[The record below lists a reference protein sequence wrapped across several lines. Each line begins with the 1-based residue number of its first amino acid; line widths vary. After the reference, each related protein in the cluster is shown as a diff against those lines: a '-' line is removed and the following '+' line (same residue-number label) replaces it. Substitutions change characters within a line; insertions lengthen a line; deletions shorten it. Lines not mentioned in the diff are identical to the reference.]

1 MQSVERALAILDL
14 LSRSERELGVSEIS
28 EATGLPGATVHRLLK
43 SLSVSGYVRH
53 NPSTRRYGLGLQL
66 LGVAAATRERVGPLI
81 LPFLSELMELSQET
95 ANFAILEQ
103 NSVLYIEQVPPPGR
117 LLRMFTEPGNRVPL
131 HTAGTGKVLLA
142 YQPRRLMD
150 FIFDQA
156 RFPRQTPNT
165 ITDRSDL
172 VAELAQ
178 VRRQGFATD
187 FGEQEV
193 GVHCLAA
200 PVLSSDDHI
209 LAAVSLSG
217 PSTRLSRQRLAKLV
231 PDIKRVSSALSDAIN
246 SSSL

>member
-1 MQSVERALAILDL
+1 
-14 LSRSERELGVSEIS
+14 
-28 EATGLPGATVHRLLK
+28 
-43 SLSVSGYVRH
+43 
-53 NPSTRRYGLGLQL
+53 LQL

-103 NSVLYIEQVPPPGR
+103 NSALYIEQVPPPGR

-156 RFPRQTPNT
+156 RFPRQTSNT

-200 PVLSSDDHI
+200 PVLSSDGHI

-217 PSTRLSRQRLAKLV
+217 PSTRLSRQRVAKLV
-231 PDIKRVSSALSDAIN
+231 PDIKRVSSELSDAIN